1 MKNPKSLK
9 KLPKGS
15 IIPEPSTSL
24 HFKTGDWR
32 MEKPIWDSEKCVHCL
47 LCWLYCPD
55 SAIKTEG
62 GKIVG
67 IDYDFCKGCG
77 ICVSVCP
84 PKANALKMVPEEL

>member
-1 MKNPKSLK
+1 LK
-9 KLPKGS
+9 KLPEGS
-15 IIPEPSTSL
+15 IISEPSTSL
-24 HFKTGDWR
+24 DFKTGDWR
-32 MEKPIWDSEKCVHCL
+32 TEKPIWDSEKCVHCL